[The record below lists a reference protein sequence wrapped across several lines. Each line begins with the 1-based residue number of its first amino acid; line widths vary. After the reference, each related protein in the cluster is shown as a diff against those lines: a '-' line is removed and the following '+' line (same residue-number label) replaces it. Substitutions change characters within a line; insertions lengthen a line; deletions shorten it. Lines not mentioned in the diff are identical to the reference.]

1 MRISDW
7 SSDVCSSD
15 LADLSGYG
23 NVTYGQDNQLT
34 LEGAISGPLSDRV
47 RVRVAGKWD
56 RHDGH
61 YKNLFVNAGQDSVL
75 IGSGGG
81 RIDKQLD
88 DREVWGVRGTADVEL
103 TEDTLLSVIGSS
115 SDNKSHSIQAVL
127 DGTLQPATTAPD
139 PYKHA
144 HTDSQ

>member
-81 RIDKQLD
+81 RIDKQLG
-88 DREVWGVRGTADVEL
+88 DREVWGVRGTVDVDL
-103 TEDTLLSVIGSS
+103 TEDPLQIGRASGRERVC
-115 SDNKSHSIQAVL
+115 Q
-127 DGTLQPATTAPD
+127 
-139 PYKHA
+139 
-144 HTDSQ
+144 